1 MSVEHQRDTALESHD
16 SSVDDR
22 LRIKA
27 PQVRK
32 RNLVELHFAFLSVNT
47 LLFLHIHNREFVDK
61 AEHLEVVQEIS
72 NHEELPSAI
81 ERFDP
86 EWVITSLPMQN
97 HMSDWIKAGNAE
109 YPSLRFIFLSPENN
123 RITMKW
129 QTSSEEDISNLSVK
143 EFITILEKDL
153 QHI

>member
-1 MSVEHQRDTALESHD
+1 MPTKRIILANNSRLLLEIFHR
-16 SSVDDR
+16 V
-22 LRIKA
+22 I
-27 PQVRK
+27 
-32 RNLVELHFAFLSVNT
+32 
-47 LLFLHIHNREFVDK
+47 DK

-86 EWVITSLPMQN
+86 EWVITSLPLQN
-97 HMSDWIKAGNAE
+97 HMSDWIKGGNAE
-109 YPSLRFIFLSPENN
+109 YPALRYIFLSPENN
-123 RITMKW
+123 RVTMKW